1 MLLSQ
6 SKVKCFWSC
15 LEGWQS
21 SRVLTVS
28 CSCPDSEAPKCTC
41 SSRISCTLHAHL
53 WFNVSHIGPRLQDAV
68 LVLADRV
75 SCVSIPKNDGVSSS
89 VQWVLN
95 AAKCTLTILFMQ
107 LRFHS
112 AHSSSTL
119 EVLRGWLLAARSP
132 PAPHASQYR

>member
-6 SKVKCFWSC
+6 SKVKCFWSR
-15 LEGWQS
+15 LEGWLS

-28 CSCPDSEAPKCTC
+28 CSCPDSEAPKCIC
-41 SSRISCTLHAHL
+41 NSRITCTSLGLTFSYWPTSAT
-53 WFNVSHIGPRLQDAV
+53 DAV
-68 LVLADRV
+68 LGLADRV
-75 SCVSIPKNDGVSSS
+75 SCLSIHKNDGVSSS
-89 VQWVLN
+89 MQWVLN
-95 AAKCTLTILFMQ
+95 AAKCTLTILFMH

-112 AHSSSTL
+112 AHSSSAL